1 MKSSLLTAFI
11 ALFAVVHSTEASMF
25 FIDISPNGGALNLGA
40 TSYTQDQTIGLS
52 ALNAV
57 GQPASSATGGEI
69 GAGIVYDDVSNILS
83 FEFGYG
89 SDFGFVDLQG
99 DWSNAHAH
107 GPDAVS
113 FPNPNVGAGAIAG
126 QTITAGHMPGSST
139 LTGSFVGSWT
149 LSPADE
155 QDLFDNE
162 IYINIHSSPPSGF
175 SGGEIRGQLVPVGV
189 IPEPSTLAL
198 ISSSLAVLFVLRKRR
213 DR

>member
-1 MKSSLLTAFI
+1 MKNNIVATTFI
-11 ALFAVVHSTEASMF
+11 ALFSFIHCSEASF
-25 FIDISPNGGALNLGA
+25 FAIDISPNGGALNLGA
-40 TSYTQDQTIGLS
+40 TTYTQDHRTGLS

-69 GAGIVYDDVSNILS
+69 GAGIVYDDVSNLLS

-99 DWSNAHAH
+99 DWSNTHAH

-113 FPNPNVGAGAIAG
+113 FPAPNVGAGVIPG
-126 QTITAGHMPGSST
+126 QTLTAAHIPGST
-139 LTGSFVGSWT
+139 ARTGSFVGTWT
-149 LSPADE
+149 LSDSDE

-162 IYINIHSSPPSGF
+162 IYINIHSGF
-175 SGGEIRGQLVPVGV
+175 AGGGEIRGQMIPVAV

-198 ISSSLAVLFVLRKRR
+198 LSSSLVGLFLFRKKRS
-213 DR
+213 